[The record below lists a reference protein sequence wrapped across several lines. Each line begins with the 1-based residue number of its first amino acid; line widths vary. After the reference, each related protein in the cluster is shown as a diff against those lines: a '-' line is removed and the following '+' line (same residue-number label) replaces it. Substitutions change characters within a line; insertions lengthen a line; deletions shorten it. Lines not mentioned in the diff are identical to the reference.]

1 VADPLDVLTGTDAAV
16 APDPAFAA
24 ALRRRLVAALHPIP
38 PAHLRRST
46 TMTTATSTVPV
57 TSAAATPYL
66 CVHDA
71 AAAIDFYVAALGA
84 VEVLRIPQP
93 APDTRLGHAEIS
105 VGGARIMLSDEFPE
119 MGVVSPRTLGG
130 SPFQLHVSFTD
141 VDVDAL
147 FAQAVAAGATVLR
160 PPADQFYGE
169 RAGSIL
175 DPFGHRW
182 TLAASIEDLTDEEV
196 VRRAASAPADQGG
209 PEHSP

>member
-1 VADPLDVLTGTDAAV
+1 MADPLDVLTGTDAPV
-16 APDPAFAA
+16 APDPDFAA
-24 ALRRRLVAALHPIP
+24 ALRRRLVATLHPIP
-38 PAHLRRST
+38 PADLRRST
-46 TMTTATSTVPV
+46 TMTTATSKVPV

-84 VEVLRIPQP
+84 VEAMRLPQP
-93 APDTRLGHAEIS
+93 APDTRLGHAELTI
-105 VGGARIMLSDEFPE
+105 GGARIMLSDEFPE
-119 MGVVSPRTLGG
+119 LGAVSPRTLGG
-130 SPFQLHVSFTD
+130 SPFQLHLSLEG
-141 VDVDAL
+141 VDIDAL
-147 FAQAVAAGATVLR
+147 FAQAEAAGATVLR

-196 VRRAASAPADQGG
+196 VRRAASAPADQGS
-209 PEHSP
+209 PEPSP

>member
-1 VADPLDVLTGTDAAV
+1 MADPLDVLTGTDAPV
-16 APDPAFAA
+16 APDPGFAA

-38 PAHLRRST
+38 PADLRRST
-46 TMTTATSTVPV
+46 TMTTTTSTVPV
-57 TSAAATPYL
+57 TSAVATPYL

-71 AAAIDFYVAALGA
+71 AAAIEFYVAAFGA
-84 VEVLRIPQP
+84 VEAMRIPQP

-130 SPFQLHVSFTD
+130 SPFQLHLSFD
-141 VDVDAL
+141 EVDIDAV

-160 PPADQFYGE
+160 PVADQFYGE

-182 TLAASIEDLTDEEV
+182 TLAARIEDLTDAEIMS
-196 VRRAASAPADQGG
+196 RASEPAGESASDPGA
-209 PEHSP
+209 